1 MHLGIPY
8 FKDTDSGLGD
18 LGRTWTLITL
28 FPAHLSRC
36 VAASNLQ
43 QAASRR
49 EAVSLWDRSKLAREE
64 LDSPS
69 SGENSLAA
77 ERFAS

>member
-28 FPAHLSRC
+28 FPAHLSRMC
-36 VAASNLQ
+36 CSEQ
-43 QAASRR
+43 
-49 EAVSLWDRSKLAREE
+49 
-64 LDSPS
+64 
-69 SGENSLAA
+69 LAA
-77 ERFAS
+77 GSLKEGGSLPLGQEQTC